1 MRGNCKPRKNQ
12 DNDIGGSATVPAS
25 YEIDKDRR
33 LVITTAS
40 GGLPLAE
47 DLSHQEKLLGDKDF
61 DPEFSQL
68 VDLTGITE
76 LSIDAAGIRALAI
89 RKVFSLR
96 SRRAVLV
103 NSELALA
110 FARMFSTFREIS
122 GEHLME
128 VFRNRKEALK

>member
-1 MRGNCKPRKNQ
+1 
-12 DNDIGGSATVPAS
+12 VPAF

-40 GGLPLAE
+40 GVLTLA
-47 DLSHQEKLLGDKDF
+47 DALSHQEKLLGDKDF

-68 VDLTGITE
+68 VDLTGIAE
-76 LSIDAAGIRALAI
+76 LTIDAAGIRALAI

-103 NSELALA
+103 NSELAFA
-110 FARMFSTFREIS
+110 FARMFSTFRETS

-128 VFRNRKEALK
+128 VFRNRKEAMDWLAKYPGPSK